1 MAKRQVKI
9 TPETLAE
16 SAKLR
21 AIWEEKKTALNLR
34 QAQFGEQ
41 HGIGTQS
48 AVGQFLRGETPIS
61 MDAAIGFARGLGVQ
75 ISDFSERL
83 ASQATGIANAVTTQ
97 HLAPSPTPDPGE
109 PAVRVPLLANAGSM
123 GPGNDS
129 HSGDVI
135 VGAISLSP
143 AWLDTRIRPTSN
155 RALGF
160 IHAYGDS
167 MSPTFEDGDILL
179 VDTGLRDPSGADG
192 VYVLEANSRIFIKRV
207 TEKLS
212 GGHIVTSDNP
222 SIKTADELNGDSEV
236 QVKGKVVWVW
246 NGRKL

>member
-1 MAKRQVKI
+1 MDASTFFNKVLALRELNPNALAAAIRKQTAQSGFDRLRKGEIKQPKRGGPIEDAAKYLKVDV
-9 TPETLAE
+9 LAFYDE
-16 SAKLR
+16 RVADSEWNRISGKS
-21 AIWEEKKTALNLR
+21 
-34 QAQFGEQ
+34 GEQ
-41 HGIGTQS
+41 DSVVVT
-48 AVGQFLRGETPIS
+48 
-61 MDAAIGFARGLGVQ
+61 
-75 ISDFSERL
+75 
-83 ASQATGIANAVTTQ
+83 AN
-97 HLAPSPTPDPGE
+97 LSPAPAPGE
-109 PAVRVPLLANAGSM
+109 DAVRVPLLANAGSM
-123 GPGNDS
+123 GPGNDVH
-129 HSGDVI
+129 HSDVI

-143 AWLDTRIRPTSN
+143 EWLDKRIRPTSH

-192 VYVLEANSRIFIKRV
+192 VYVLEANHRIFIKRV

-222 SIKTADELNGDSEV
+222 SIKTTDELNGDSEV